1 MFLPL
6 QSSKSSYV
14 VLFQQAIK
22 HYKTQL
28 YKQLSLV
35 TFDSGAAWA
44 AWFTAE
50 ISKQAIQF
58 SR

>member
-1 MFLPL
+1 MFLQL
-6 QSSKSSYV
+6 QSSKSKYV

-22 HYKTQL
+22 HYKSQL
-28 YKQLSLV
+28 YKHLNLV
-35 TFDSGAAWA
+35 TFDSRAVWA